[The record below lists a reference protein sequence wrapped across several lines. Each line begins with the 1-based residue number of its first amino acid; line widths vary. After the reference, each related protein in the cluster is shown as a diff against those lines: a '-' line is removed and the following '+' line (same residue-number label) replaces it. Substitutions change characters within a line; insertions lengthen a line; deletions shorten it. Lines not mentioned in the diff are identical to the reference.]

1 MIYYL
6 GEIALSADQTKIGH
20 SYQTGRI
27 NLALLQ
33 LTQKGPDTEA
43 PDLFQKSKRFNWTD
57 TEWKPHIIL
66 HAILLAKCIHSNKH
80 DR

>member
-33 LTQKGPDTEA
+33 LTQKGPDTKA
-43 PDLFQKSKRFNWTD
+43 PDLFQKSKIFYFD
-57 TEWKPHIIL
+57 TTSKMTLGIVKIIIVL
-66 HAILLAKCIHSNKH
+66 GYYS
-80 DR
+80 